1 MPRRR
6 NIKASRKPAITITRQ
21 ALRAEKLVYLAVANK
36 SRKYPFGY
44 RSPILYIG
52 TTRTGVQRIAQSAA
66 ARAQRLL
73 VNHGVS
79 QLQFHV
85 VSCTPLRNVRTWQ
98 KLERALLLAFKHTY
112 GSVPVGNTAGK
123 NARWRDE
130 LEYFSEKDSLP
141 CFEASNASPR
151 NLPIQINLLRNISSA
166 ACDARQ
172 RINSRSPGS
181 FRRLCSVCASSAS
194 AM

>member
-6 NIKASRKPAITITRQ
+6 NIKASRKPAITINRQ
-21 ALRAEKLVYLAVANK
+21 ALGAEKLVYLAVANK

-52 TTRTGVQRIAQSAA
+52 TTRTGVRRIAQSAA
-66 ARAQRLL
+66 ARAQLL
-73 VNHGVS
+73 VNHGVK

-85 VSCTPLRNVRTWQ
+85 VSCTPLRKVKTWQ

-123 NARWRDE
+123 MLDGGMNLNTLVR
-130 LEYFSEKDSLP
+130 KDSLR
-141 CFEASNASPR
+141 CFEASSASPR
-151 NLPIQINLLRNISSA
+151 QL
-166 ACDARQ
+166 
-172 RINSRSPGS
+172 
-181 FRRLCSVCASSAS
+181 
-194 AM
+194 